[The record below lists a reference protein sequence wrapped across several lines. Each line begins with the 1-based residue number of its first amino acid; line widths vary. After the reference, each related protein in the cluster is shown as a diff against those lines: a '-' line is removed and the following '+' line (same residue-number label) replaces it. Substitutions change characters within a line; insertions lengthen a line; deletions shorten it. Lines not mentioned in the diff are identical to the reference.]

1 MLQINVCVANAC
13 QLKGSSE
20 VVKAFQELIKK
31 NHLEDRV
38 ELTESYCQGHCRRGV
53 SAKIGDEYI
62 LNINMSNIE
71 ENFKEYVLNRLQ

>member
-38 ELTESYCQGHCRRGV
+38 ELTESYCQGHCRRG
-53 SAKIGDEYI
+53 Y
-62 LNINMSNIE
+62 L
-71 ENFKEYVLNRLQ
+71 LR